1 VTSCAYCGQRATVH
15 IPSNPEHV
23 CRTHAVEF
31 WTGLMAYVKD
41 RTDPCETPDTPCTCE
56 SCNQLSAVSA
66 RLTAVAAGGAAP
78 QRAARVSGASSRRFT
93 GRSPIFT
100 AVASSSDGAA
110 SASDQAADAPA
121 RSEGFPVR
129 APAATPDEFESQGDP
144 ESVTAVCS
152 N

>member
-1 VTSCAYCGQRATVH
+1 VH

-41 RTDPCETPDTPCTCE
+41 RSDPGETQDTPCTCE
-56 SCNQLSAVSA
+56 ACNQLSAVSA

-78 QRAARVSGASSRRFT
+78 QGAERVSGASSRRFT
-93 GRSPIFT
+93 GPRPSFT
-100 AVASSSDGAA
+100 AVASSIDHAA
-110 SASDQAADAPA
+110 SPSAQAADAPA
-121 RSEGFPVR
+121 RSEGFRVR
-129 APAATPDEFESQGDP
+129 SSPATPEEFENQSEP

-152 N
+152 S